1 MMKRL
6 TKCFAGICTVIML
19 CFALAPMTVKAAD
32 INVTLGSTDN
42 ARSGDQ
48 VTARIILS
56 NNPGL
61 STFAMKL
68 AYDGD
73 YLTYTGATW
82 ADTISNNTN
91 NLQNI
96 AEVQG
101 PALNISAI
109 FNSTYSNNETI
120 ITLHFNVKQ
129 DYTTMPVTLSNR
141 EMHDSSYNSVAVHIL
156 VDASAGTANPQDTET
171 ESESET
177 GNNNSQDGNN
187 NNSQSGNTNNSQDG
201 NNNNSQSGNTNNSQ
215 GGNTNNSQ
223 GGNTNNSQ
231 SGNTNNS
238 QSGSSKPNLDHTPK
252 TGTSDIRYV
261 LGGAIVLFLA
271 VAAICVKILRK
282 KRV

>member
-1 MMKRL
+1 M
-6 TKCFAGICTVIML
+6 IML
-19 CFALAPMTVKAAD
+19 CFAFAPVTVKAAD
-32 INVTLGSTDN
+32 INVTLGTTDN

-48 VTARIILS
+48 VTARIVLS

-91 NLQNI
+91 NIQNI

-129 DYTTMPVTLSNR
+129 NYTTMPVTLSNR
-141 EMHDSSYNSVAVHIL
+141 EMHDSSYNSVTVHTV
-156 VDASAGTANPQDTET
+156 VDASAGAERPQDTET

-177 GNNNSQDGNN
+177 GGNNSQSGNNNNSQGGN
-187 NNSQSGNTNNSQDG
+187 NNSQSGNNNNSQGGNNNSQGGSNNNSQGG
-201 NNNNSQSGNTNNSQ
+201 NNNNSQ
-215 GGNTNNSQ
+215 GGST
-223 GGNTNNSQ
+223 
-231 SGNTNNS
+231 
-238 QSGSSKPNLDHTPK
+238 KPNLDHTPK
-252 TGTSDIRYV
+252 TGTRDIRYV
-261 LGGAIVLFLA
+261 LGGAIVLFLV
-271 VAAICVKILRK
+271 VAAVCVKVLRK
-282 KRV
+282 KRL

>member
-1 MMKRL
+1 M
-6 TKCFAGICTVIML
+6 IML
-19 CFALAPMTVKAAD
+19 CFAFAPVTVKAAD
-32 INVTLGSTDN
+32 INVTLGTTDN

-48 VTARIILS
+48 VTARIVLS

-82 ADTISNNTN
+82 AETISNNTN
-91 NLQNI
+91 NIQNI

-101 PALNISAI
+101 PALNLSAI

-129 DYTTMPVTLSNR
+129 NYTTMPVTLSNR
-141 EMHDSSYNSVAVHIL
+141 EMHDSSYNSVTVHTV
-156 VDASAGTANPQDTET
+156 VDASAGVEKPQDTET

-177 GNNNSQDGNN
+177 NTQSGNN
-187 NNSQSGNTNNSQDG
+187 NNSQGGNNNSQGG
-201 NNNNSQSGNTNNSQ
+201 NNNNSQGGSNNNSQ
-215 GGNTNNSQ
+215 SGSTNNSQ

-231 SGNTNNS
+231 SGNNNNS
-238 QSGSSKPNLDHTPK
+238 QGGSTKPNLDHTPK
-252 TGTSDIRYV
+252 TGTRDIRYV
-261 LGGAIVLFLA
+261 LGGTIVLFLVIAA
-271 VAAICVKILRK
+271 VCVKVLRK

>member
-1 MMKRL
+1 M
-6 TKCFAGICTVIML
+6 IML
-19 CFALAPMTVKAAD
+19 CFAFAPVTVKAAD
-32 INVTLGSTDN
+32 INVTLGTTDN

-48 VTARIILS
+48 VTARIVLS

-91 NLQNI
+91 NIQNI

-101 PALNISAI
+101 PALNLSAI

-129 DYTTMPVTLSNR
+129 NYTTMPVTLSNR
-141 EMHDSSYNSVAVHIL
+141 EMHDSSYNSVTVHTV
-156 VDASAGTANPQDTET
+156 VDASAGVEKPQDTET

-177 GNNNSQDGNN
+177 NTQSGNN
-187 NNSQSGNTNNSQDG
+187 NNSQGGNNNSQGG
-201 NNNNSQSGNTNNSQ
+201 NNNNSQGGSNNNSQSGSTNNSQ
-215 GGNTNNSQ
+215 GGNTNNGQSGNNNNSQ
-223 GGNTNNSQ
+223 GGST
-231 SGNTNNS
+231 
-238 QSGSSKPNLDHTPK
+238 KPNLDHTPK
-252 TGTSDIRYV
+252 TGTRDIRYV
-261 LGGAIVLFLA
+261 LGGTIVLFLVIAA
-271 VAAICVKILRK
+271 VCVKVLRK

>member
-1 MMKRL
+1 M
-6 TKCFAGICTVIML
+6 IML
-19 CFALAPMTVKAAD
+19 CFAFAPVTVKAAD
-32 INVTLGSTDN
+32 INVTLGTTDN

-48 VTARIILS
+48 VTARIVLS

-91 NLQNI
+91 NIQNI

-101 PALNISAI
+101 PALNLSAI

-129 DYTTMPVTLSNR
+129 NYTTMPVTLSNR
-141 EMHDSSYNSVAVHIL
+141 EMHDSSYNSVTVHTV
-156 VDASAGTANPQDTET
+156 VDASAGVEKPQDTET

-177 GNNNSQDGNN
+177 NTQSGNN
-187 NNSQSGNTNNSQDG
+187 NNSQGGNNNSQGG
-201 NNNNSQSGNTNNSQ
+201 NNNNSQGGSNNNSQ
-215 GGNTNNSQ
+215 SGSTNNSQ

-231 SGNTNNS
+231 SGNNNNS
-238 QSGSSKPNLDHTPK
+238 QGGSTKPNLDHTPK
-252 TGTSDIRYV
+252 TGTRDIRYV
-261 LGGAIVLFLA
+261 LGGTIVLFLVIAA
-271 VAAICVKILRK
+271 VCVKVLRK

>member
-1 MMKRL
+1 M
-6 TKCFAGICTVIML
+6 IML
-19 CFALAPMTVKAAD
+19 CFAFAPVTVKAAD
-32 INVTLGSTDN
+32 INVTLGTTDN

-48 VTARIILS
+48 VTARIVLS

-91 NLQNI
+91 NIQNI

-101 PALNISAI
+101 PALNLSAI

-129 DYTTMPVTLSNR
+129 NYTTMPVTLSNR
-141 EMHDSSYNSVAVHIL
+141 EMHDSSYNSVTVHTV
-156 VDASAGTANPQDTET
+156 VDASAGVEKPQDTET

-177 GNNNSQDGNN
+177 NTQSGNNNNSQGGNNNSQGGNNNNSQGGSNNNSQSGSTNNSQGGNN
-187 NNSQSGNTNNSQDG
+187 NNSQSGN
-201 NNNNSQSGNTNNSQ
+201 NNNSQSGST
-215 GGNTNNSQ
+215 
-223 GGNTNNSQ
+223 
-231 SGNTNNS
+231 
-238 QSGSSKPNLDHTPK
+238 KPNLDHTPK
-252 TGTSDIRYV
+252 TGTRDIRYV
-261 LGGAIVLFLA
+261 LGGTIVLFLVIAA
-271 VAAICVKILRK
+271 VCVKVLRK

>member
-1 MMKRL
+1 M
-6 TKCFAGICTVIML
+6 IML
-19 CFALAPMTVKAAD
+19 CFAFAPVTVKAAD
-32 INVTLGSTDN
+32 INVTLGTTDN

-48 VTARIILS
+48 VTARIVLS

-91 NLQNI
+91 NIQNI

-101 PALNISAI
+101 PALNLSAI

-129 DYTTMPVTLSNR
+129 NYTTMPVTLSNR
-141 EMHDSSYNSVAVHIL
+141 EMHDSSYNSVTVHTV
-156 VDASAGTANPQDTET
+156 VDASAGVEKPQDTET

-177 GNNNSQDGNN
+177 NTQSGNNNNSQGGNNNSQGGNNNNSQGGSNNNSQSGSNNNSQGGNN
-187 NNSQSGNTNNSQDG
+187 NNSQSGNN
-201 NNNNSQSGNTNNSQ
+201 NNSQ
-215 GGNTNNSQ
+215 GGST
-223 GGNTNNSQ
+223 
-231 SGNTNNS
+231 
-238 QSGSSKPNLDHTPK
+238 KPNLDHTPK
-252 TGTSDIRYV
+252 TGTRDIRYV
-261 LGGAIVLFLA
+261 LGGTIVLFLVIAA
-271 VAAICVKILRK
+271 VCVKVLRK

>member
-1 MMKRL
+1 M
-6 TKCFAGICTVIML
+6 IML
-19 CFALAPMTVKAAD
+19 CFAFAPVTVKAAD
-32 INVTLGSTDN
+32 INVTLGTTDN

-48 VTARIILS
+48 VTARIVLS

-91 NLQNI
+91 NIQNI

-101 PALNISAI
+101 PALNLSAI

-129 DYTTMPVTLSNR
+129 NYTTMPVTLSNR
-141 EMHDSSYNSVAVHIL
+141 EMHDSSYNSVTVHTV
-156 VDASAGTANPQDTET
+156 VDASAGAEKPQDTET

-177 GNNNSQDGNN
+177 NTQSGNN
-187 NNSQSGNTNNSQDG
+187 NNSQGGNNNSQGG
-201 NNNNSQSGNTNNSQ
+201 NNNNSQGGSNNNSQ
-215 GGNTNNSQ
+215 SGSTNNSQ

-231 SGNTNNS
+231 SGNNNNS
-238 QSGSSKPNLDHTPK
+238 QGGSTKPNLDHTPK
-252 TGTSDIRYV
+252 TGTRDIRYV
-261 LGGAIVLFLA
+261 LGGTIVLFLVIAA
-271 VAAICVKILRK
+271 VCVKVLRK

>member
-1 MMKRL
+1 M
-6 TKCFAGICTVIML
+6 IML
-19 CFALAPMTVKAAD
+19 CFAFAPMMVKAAD
-32 INVTLGSTDN
+32 INVTLGTTDN

-48 VTARIILS
+48 VTARIVLS

-61 STFAMKL
+61 ATFAMKL

-91 NLQNI
+91 NIQNI

-129 DYTTMPVTLSNR
+129 NYTTMPVTLSNR
-141 EMHDSSYNSVAVHIL
+141 EMHDSSYNSVTVHTV
-156 VDASAGTANPQDTET
+156 VDASAGAERPQDTET

-177 GNNNSQDGNN
+177 GGNNSQSGNN
-187 NNSQSGNTNNSQDG
+187 NNSQSGNNNNSQG
-201 NNNNSQSGNTNNSQ
+201 GNNNSQSGNNNNSQGGSNNNSQ
-215 GGNTNNSQ
+215 GGNNNNSQ
-223 GGNTNNSQ
+223 GGST
-231 SGNTNNS
+231 
-238 QSGSSKPNLDHTPK
+238 KPNLDHTPK
-252 TGTSDIRYV
+252 TGTRDIRYV
-261 LGGAIVLFLA
+261 LGGAIVLFLV
-271 VAAICVKILRK
+271 VAAVCVKVLRK
-282 KRV
+282 KRL